1 MAYSNLKQ
9 KIANLYTQLDTF
21 NEHSTQIKNYSL
33 NNLPISNEKLKLYEV
48 MIFQKKKNSSKSKD
62 IFSKIKDEKKNIL
75 HSRSLLDYQNFE
87 NENIYKRK
95 NTNNLNSNFQRKYDE
110 LKNYTNN
117 LNNFEISNKENLRR
131 NLSNYIDEIKNYKNI
146 KNGKMLNKKES
157 LKKEI
162 MSELGTGYMNNNF
175 NGRIMK
181 NNRSSSNIFESKIK
195 RKEFKGIHAV
205 NKIY

>member
-21 NEHSTQIKNYSL
+21 NEHSNQFKNYSL
-33 NNLPISNEKLKLYEV
+33 NNLPISNERLKLYEV
-48 MIFQKKKNSSKSKD
+48 MIFQKKQNSSKSKD
-62 IFSKIKDEKKNIL
+62 ISSKINDEKKNIL
-75 HSRSLLDYQNFE
+75 HSRSLLDYHNFE
-87 NENIYKRK
+87 NENVYKRK
-95 NTNNLNSNFQRKYDE
+95 NINNLNMNFQRKYNE

-117 LNNFEISNKENLRR
+117 LNSFEISNKENLKR
-131 NLSNYIDEIKNYKNI
+131 NMSNYIDEIRNYKNI

-162 MSELGTGYMNNNF
+162 MSELGTGYKYNNL
-175 NGRIMK
+175 NGRIIK
-181 NNRSSSNIFESKIK
+181 STRSYSNIFEPKTK
-195 RKEFKGIHAV
+195 TKEFKGIQGV